1 MSLRRRYGFTLIEL
15 LVVVAII
22 GIASGVGVG
31 LYNGTYKRLL
41 VEKAARDFL
50 FVAKYGRIMA
60 IEKQRRYK
68 IQLDNEEEPGFSL
81 VTTEWSGVNEQL
93 ESTVVNDH
101 YSRPVKFEGA
111 IRFED
116 IMILSTGEEE
126 ADEEEGESQ
135 SITFSPDG
143 TAQPVVVQI
152 GDGRTHY
159 TVSIA
164 AATGKAKIYFG
175 TLENADTGTIDLEAQ

>member
-1 MSLRRRYGFTLIEL
+1 VSLRRRYGFTLIEL

-50 FVAKYGRIMA
+50 FAAKYGRIMA

-81 VTTEWSGVNEQL
+81 VTTEWSGVNEQF
-93 ESTVVNDH
+93 ESMVVQDH
-101 YSRPVKFEGA
+101 YSRPVKFEGS

-116 IMILSTGEEE
+116 IMILPGGEEE
-126 ADEEEGESQ
+126 TEDEDAQ

-159 TVSIA
+159 TISIA
-164 AATGKAKIYFG
+164 AATGKAKIHFG
-175 TLENADTGTIDLEAQ
+175 TLENAEMGTIDLDAQ